1 MNKDKEEIQNRAKRA
16 RRSQL
21 QKLFGEREFDVNVS
35 RIFMNEFRNWCN

>member
-21 QKLFGEREFDVNVS
+21 QKLFGERELP
-35 RIFMNEFRNWCN
+35 